1 MKVTLHPMFEGAS
14 GGLGQ
19 LVYRRVRGKV
29 VVARKPAV
37 TAPPTEEQIEHR
49 NRFKMAVDYG
59 KGAMSGEDMRDLYTA
74 AAKQRDLPVYAVMIA
89 DYFNAPTIHSL
100 DLDGY
105 TGAAGGV
112 LDIIVTDDFAVA
124 SVTVRILDEGG
135 NLVESGP
142 AAQASDGPNR
152 WNYSATATITSDVT
166 IEVTARDFPGGVSV
180 KQFPFA
186 KPS

>member
-1 MKVTLHPMFEGAS
+1 MKVTLHPMFEQAS

-29 VVARKPAV
+29 IVARKPV
-37 TAPPTEEQIEHR
+37 ITAPPTAEQIEHR

-59 KGAMSGEDMRDLYTA
+59 KGAMSGEDMRELYVA
-74 AAKQRDLPVYAVMIA
+74 AAKQKELPVYAVMIA

-112 LDIIVTDDFAVA
+112 FDIIVTDDFAVA
-124 SVTVRILDEGG
+124 NVTVRILDDQG
-135 NLVESGP
+135 NTVESG
-142 AAQASDGPNR
+142 AATQASDGPSR
-152 WNYSATATITSDVT
+152 WNYNATATITTDVT
-166 IEVTARDFPGGVSV
+166 IEVTAKDFPGGVSV
-180 KQFPFA
+180 RQFPFA
-186 KPS
+186 KPN

>member
-1 MKVTLHPMFEGAS
+1 MKVTLHPMFEQAS

-29 VVARKPAV
+29 IVARKPV
-37 TAPPTEEQIEHR
+37 ITAPPTEEQIEHR

-74 AAKQRDLPVYAVMIA
+74 AAKQRNLPVYAVMIA
-89 DYFNAPTIHSL
+89 DYFNAPKIHAL

-105 TGAAGGV
+105 TGIAGGV
-112 LDIIVTDDFAVA
+112 FDIIVTDDFAVA
-124 SVTVRILDEGG
+124 TVTVRILDGGG
-135 NLVESGP
+135 NLVESG
-142 AAQASDGPNR
+142 AATQATDGPSR
-152 WNYSATATITSDVT
+152 WNYSATATITTDVT

-180 KQFPFA
+180 RQFPFV
-186 KPS
+186 KPN